1 MCTNAFK
8 CVFLIFVFLSPVA
21 VAAAECIQPVVVNPN
36 SLIASTTF
44 VGIRDQVMDPSAGRI
59 AMQAASI
66 LNKRETDATIDQQIE
81 YIRCVASIGKN
92 ERIIASISESGA
104 IVLQHGIL
112 TGSEKDVTASNLL

>member
-66 LNKRETDATIDQQIE
+66 LNKRETDATIDQQVE
-81 YIRCVASIGKN
+81 YIRCVAGIGKN

>member
-66 LNKRETDATIDQQIE
+66 LNKRETDATIDQQVE

>member
-66 LNKRETDATIDQQIE
+66 LNKRETDATIDQQVE

-92 ERIIASISESGA
+92 ERIIASISGSGA
-104 IVLQHGIL
+104 IVLQRGIL